1 MDSVQERIRFWRE
14 EVKGRSLRQFQGAV
28 DAQLPSELQVSLG
41 TVANYERAIGAGG
54 RRAGPRA
61 EFVAGLK
68 RACPELRLAW
78 LLLGE
83 GEPTELGQTLARE
96 GGLEGDE
103 SNAETASAAGGE
115 SGAASAVSLTTRILA
130 RYPDLELL
138 APEASALFTAALTR
152 YAMGEPG
159 MEIDEEQLLKLAGDL
174 RWLLWLPVST
184 WGFDHEPGYERFSAY
199 CVAMLQ
205 ALMLAMPSSGRGD
218 PIARHGAS
226 IVARL
231 RAEHEV
237 GFGVE

>member
-1 MDSVQERIRFWRE
+1 MDSVQERLRFWRK
-14 EVKGRSLRQFQGAV
+14 EVKGLSLRQLQHSV
-28 DAQLPSELQVSLG
+28 NAQLPADMQVSLG
-41 TVANYERAIGAGG
+41 TVANYERAPQADG

-68 RACPELRLAW
+68 RAYPELRLAW

-83 GEPTELGQTLARE
+83 GEPTALAHTLVRD
-96 GGLEGDE
+96 GGLESGEGPSEEGDVE
-103 SNAETASAAGGE
+103 EGP
-115 SGAASAVSLTTRILA
+115 AVSLTTRILA
-130 RYPDLELL
+130 SYTDLELL

-152 YAMGEPG
+152 YAMGEPS
-159 MEIDEEQLLKLAGDL
+159 MEIDEEQLLELAGDL

-205 ALMLAMPSSGRGD
+205 ALMLAMPSSGKGEK
-218 PIARHGAS
+218 IARHGAS
-226 IVARL
+226 IVSRL